1 MSNYSERDKAVLDS
15 LDENIRLSPLL
26 GVCADTFYA
35 LKQEF
40 LRVMRERDEAI
51 QKLSEVQAHVK
62 H

>member
-15 LDENIRLSPLL
+15 LDENIRLSPRL

>member
-15 LDENIRLSPLL
+15 LDDNIRLAPRL

-51 QKLSEVQAHVK
+51 QKLSEVQAHGK

>member
-1 MSNYSERDKAVLDS
+1 MGNYSERDKAVLDS
-15 LDENIRLSPLL
+15 LDENIRLAPHL
-26 GVCADTFYA
+26 GICADTFYA

-51 QKLSEVQAHVK
+51 RKLSEVQTHGK